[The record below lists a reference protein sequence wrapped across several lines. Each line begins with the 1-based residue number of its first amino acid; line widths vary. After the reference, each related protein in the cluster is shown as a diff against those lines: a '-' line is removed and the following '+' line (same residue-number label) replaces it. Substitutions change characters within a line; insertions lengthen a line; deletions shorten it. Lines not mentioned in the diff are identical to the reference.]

1 MRGLARRLSRTFGID
16 ARRVAVRPQL
26 SWRWKLP
33 ALMAVLLVVAGMWW
47 WGFDFGQFLGG
58 FNRSEVEPKLQRLE
72 RENAALR
79 AESEGLRLRQNQ
91 LESDLNIAQGT
102 QDSLSKQA
110 LELQAENTQVKEEL
124 AFLQKLVSDSG
135 KEGTLT
141 IQRLSAE
148 REGETAYRF
157 RALLVRGGSRD
168 DEFVGQL
175 ALQATLVSPG
185 GPIVLALPQ
194 DQAGTAAAL
203 ALNFTYYQ
211 RVEGMFHV
219 PAGSELRSLQARV
232 LEPGRTVA
240 RATRTLNLP

>member
-58 FNRSEVEPKLQRLE
+58 FNRSQVEPILQRLE
-72 RENAALR
+72 RENATLL
-79 AESEGLRLRQNQ
+79 AEIDALRLRQNH
-91 LESDLNIAQGT
+91 LESDLNMARGT
-102 QDSLSKQA
+102 QDSLRKQA

-124 AFLQKLVSDSG
+124 AFLQKLVSDTG

-141 IQRLSAE
+141 IQRLSVE
-148 REGETAYRF
+148 REGDTAYRF
-157 RALLVRGGSRD
+157 RVLLVRGGSRD

-175 ALQATLVSPG
+175 ALEATLLSTE
-185 GPIVLALPQ
+185 GPIVLVLPQ
-194 DQAGTAAAL
+194 DEAATAAAL
-203 ALNFTYYQ
+203 ALNFKYYQ
-211 RVEGMFHV
+211 RVEGMFRV

-232 LEPGRTVA
+232 LEPGRAVA
-240 RATRTLNLP
+240 RATRTLNMP